1 MHVPNPNSL
10 HRPAVFDGQ
19 KSTNL
24 TASSYPPALLLTRLF
39 QGRFTSQE
47 GSFPNPNSAIRQS
60 LTATKINEPHYNNMN
75 LKLLSLLT
83 YSALFGCTAVHGNL
97 LVSHWMMSYCIVFI
111 CSSFVA
117 VIELLSSVSF
127 VENPISDDEN
137 PHAYGIICSSISH
150 LPLLITPPSNDA
162 QLLLGVSF
170 LHFAHSGS
178 NRCRPLAPWPRG
190 ASWIVVVETAS
201 SPHESRFSSPSHVHH
216 SPCFPLSWY
225 LCFPRTT
232 NHR

>member
-137 PHAYGIICSSISH
+137 PHTESSAPPSRICPCL
-150 LPLLITPPSNDA
+150 LPLPPTTLNCFLVCRSCISPTPEAIDVGPS
-162 QLLLGVSF
+162 LLGRAV
-170 LHFAHSGS
+170 
-178 NRCRPLAPWPRG
+178 RPG
-190 ASWIVVVETAS
+190 
-201 SPHESRFSSPSHVHH
+201 
-216 SPCFPLSWY
+216 
-225 LCFPRTT
+225 
-232 NHR
+232 